1 MVSEA
6 FKAGYRHID
15 TARMYDTEK
24 ATGLAFRDSGLA
36 REDVFITTKL
46 KLVFLIWMEVG
57 LNKGL
62 PRLFLAN
69 KDILTSRRGLRS
81 L

>member
-46 KLVFLIWMEVG
+46 KWVSSKWTEIG

-62 PRLFLAN
+62 LCLFLAN
-69 KDILTSRRGLRS
+69 RDTSTSRRGLRG